1 MLYDSRSHHDFS
13 VFLSWTMHSRQA
25 CCSTNSHTIYKCYM
39 IPGRITTS
47 ASPPAGQCTA
57 GMHAA
62 YPPSPVLSRTLH
74 THQRLYS
81 VCTMHTH
88 QRLHSP
94 TPALSMHDAYT
105 PAPVLTDACTQYA
118 MHTHQRLYSP
128 TPALSMHDA
137 YTPTP
142 ALTNACTHQHQHSV
156 CTMHTHQRLY
166 SPTPAF
172 SIHDAY
178 SPTPVLTN
186 ASTQY
191 ARCIHTTACT
201 HQRQHSVCTMHTQQR
216 LYSPTPVL
224 TNACMHEHT
233 HQRLYSPTPAL
244 SMQNAYSPTPVPALD
259 MLQVVRSAKQNIQR
273 KIQTAPHL
281 QHLLQLDHTQT
292 AGALPQH
299 RLHHHF
305 MSLEVRLHTLA
316 HSPRR
321 SSSLSS
327 IP

>member
-1 MLYDSRSHHDFS
+1 
-13 VFLSWTMHSRQA
+13 MHSRQA

-137 YTPTP
+137 Y
-142 ALTNACTHQHQHSV
+142 
-156 CTMHTHQRLY
+156 
-166 SPTPAF
+166 
-172 SIHDAY
+172 

-186 ASTQY
+186 ACIQY
-191 ARCIHTTACT
+191 SRCILTNACT
-201 HQRQHSVCTMHTQQR
+201 HQRQHSVCTMHTHNRLYSPTPALSMHDAYTTTPVLTNACTHQR
-216 LYSPTPVL
+216 LYARAYSPTPVL
-224 TNACMHEHT
+224 TNACT
-233 HQRLYSPTPAL
+233 QYAKCILT
-244 SMQNAYSPTPVPALD
+244 NAST
-259 MLQVVRSAKQNIQR
+259 SARHATGGTKCEAKHPKKNPDC
-273 KIQTAPHL
+273 TAPAAPPPVGPHS
-281 QHLLQLDHTQT
+281 DGRRAASTQT
-292 AGALPQH
+292 ASSLHELGSQTPHPCALP
-299 RLHHHF
+299 
-305 MSLEVRLHTLA
+305 
-316 HSPRR
+316 P
-321 SSSLSS
+321 
-327 IP
+327 

>member
-1 MLYDSRSHHDFS
+1 MYFDNPRSHHDCS
-13 VFLSWTMHSRQA
+13 ISSSWTTHSRHA
-25 CCSTNSHTIYKCYM
+25 RCPTNSHTTYKCYM

-166 SPTPAF
+166 SPTPAL
-172 SIHDAY
+172 SMHDAY
-178 SPTPVLTN
+178 TQPPVLTN

-191 ARCIHTTACT
+191 ARCIHN
-201 HQRQHSVCTMHTQQR
+201 
-216 LYSPTPVL
+216 
-224 TNACMHEHT
+224 NACT
-233 HQRLYSPTPAL
+233 HQRLYSPTPVCTSIL
-244 SMQNAYSPTPVPALD
+244 TNACTHQRLHSVCKMHTHQRQYQRSTCYRWYE
-259 MLQVVRSAKQNIQR
+259 VRSKTS
-273 KIQTAPHL
+273 KEKS
-281 QHLLQLDHTQT
+281 
-292 AGALPQH
+292 
-299 RLHHHF
+299 RLHRTC
-305 MSLEVRLHTLA
+305 ST
-316 HSPRR
+316 
-321 SSSLSS
+321 SSSWTTLRRQARCLNTDCIITS
-327 IP
+327 